1 MPITGAKNTGLS
13 KNYPTQIIGFY
24 ICAMKPLFHFSIFAL
39 LILGSTPIHA
49 QENFQEAINRF
60 VQQPELKYA
69 GVGIAVMD
77 MKSKKL
83 VAVHQ
88 PNLALIPA
96 SSMKTIV
103 TASALAILGPDFT
116 YTTEVYIQG
125 QLNQEGTLNGNLV
138 IKGSGDPTL
147 GSDDMEGA
155 ITLSQF
161 ESTILKAVQ
170 MAGIK
175 KINGYVIADASIFPS
190 EVQVPSWQ
198 WEDLGNYYGA
208 GSWGL
213 NMHDNQ
219 YEIQFTRNLEVGQ
232 SAQLAGTQPYV
243 HRLSFV
249 NGVTQAPSGTGD
261 QAYIY
266 GAPYAI
272 ERYLTGT
279 IPVGKT
285 PFSIKGALPNPPLF
299 AADLIKDRLAEAGI
313 PTSLGATTLLDLNQA
328 GISTEGPQ
336 IVLTRFF
343 SPPLKEIVRFAN
355 YESNNMYCETL
366 LKTIALSAGAIAN
379 EKEGLKIQQKFWEEQ
394 GLDFTG
400 TFLRD
405 GSGLSSRNGIT
416 VDFLTRFLTNLAYN
430 KAYFEHFY
438 NSLPIAG
445 QTGSQKD
452 RMKNTAATG
461 NLRVKSGTMDKVKGF
476 AGYFSNLSDTQY
488 SFVILVNNYTGSHG
502 NIRDKMEALMVEFC
516 QIAR

>member
-1 MPITGAKNTGLS
+1 
-13 KNYPTQIIGFY
+13 
-24 ICAMKPLFHFSIFAL
+24 MKALLYFSIIAL
-39 LILGSTPIHA
+39 IAIELNPLQAQGS
-49 QENFQEAINRF
+49 FQDAINQF
-60 VQQPELKYA
+60 VQQPELTYA

-77 MKSKKL
+77 MKNKKV
-83 VAVHQ
+83 VAAHQ
-88 PNLALIPA
+88 PKLALIPA
-96 SSMKTIV
+96 SSMKTLV
-103 TASALAILGPDFT
+103 TASALAILGPNFT

-125 QLNQEGTLNGNLV
+125 DLNREGTLNGHLV

-155 ITLSQF
+155 VTLTQF

-175 KINGYVIADASIFPS
+175 QINGYIIADASIFPS

-213 NMHDNQ
+213 NIHDNQ
-219 YEIQFTRNLEVGQ
+219 YEIQFSRNLEIGQ
-232 SAQLAGTQPYV
+232 TAALAGTQPNVY
-243 HRLSFV
+243 RLNFI

-313 PTSLGATTLLDLNQA
+313 NTTLGATTMLDLNQA
-328 GISTEGPQ
+328 GITPSGPQ
-336 IVLTRFF
+336 IFLTRFL
-343 SPPLKEIVRFAN
+343 SPPLNEIVRFAN

-366 LKTIALSAGAIAN
+366 LKTIALSAGAVAN
-379 EKEGLKIQQKFWEEQ
+379 EKEGLKIQQTFWEEQ
-394 GLDFTG
+394 ELDFTG

-416 VDFLTRFLTNLAYN
+416 ADFLTRFLTNLAYN
-430 KAYFEHFY
+430 KSYFEHFY

-445 QTGSQKD
+445 ISGSQKE
-452 RMKNTAATG
+452 RMKNTAAMG

-476 AGYFSNLSDTQY
+476 SGYFTNLSNTQY
-488 SFVILVNNYTGSHG
+488 SFVILVNNYTGSHS

-516 QIAR
+516 QITH

>member
-1 MPITGAKNTGLS
+1 
-13 KNYPTQIIGFY
+13 
-24 ICAMKPLFHFSIFAL
+24 MKPF
-39 LILGSTPIHA
+39 LIYSVIYVLAFGPNPLYA
-49 QENFQEAINRF
+49 QGDFQEAIDRF
-60 VQQPELKYA
+60 IQQPELKFA
-69 GVGIAVMD
+69 GVGISIMD
-77 MKSKKL
+77 MKNKSV
-83 VAVHQ
+83 VATHQ
-88 PNLALIPA
+88 PHLALIPA
-96 SSMKTIV
+96 SSMKTLV
-103 TASALAILGPDFT
+103 TASALAILGPNFT

-138 IKGSGDPTL
+138 IKGGGDPTL

-155 ITLSQF
+155 VTLAQF

-175 KINGYVIADASIFPS
+175 KINGYIIGDASIFPS

-213 NMHDNQ
+213 NIHDNQ
-219 YEIQFTRNLEVGQ
+219 YKIQFSRNLEVGQ
-232 SAQLAGTQPYV
+232 LAQLAGTLPNV
-243 HRLSFV
+243 HRLSFI
-249 NGVTQAPSGTGD
+249 NGVIQAPSGTGD

-266 GAPYAI
+266 GAPYTI
-272 ERYLTGT
+272 ERVLTGT
-279 IPVGKT
+279 IPVGRT

-299 AADLIKDRLAEAGI
+299 AADIIKDRLAEAGI
-313 PTSLGATTLLDLNQA
+313 NTSLGATTMLDLNQA
-328 GISTEGPQ
+328 GISPVGPQ
-336 IVLTRFF
+336 IVLTRFI

-366 LKTIALSAGAIAN
+366 LKTIALSAGATGN
-379 EKEGLKIQQKFWEEQ
+379 EKEGLRIQQTFWEEQ

-400 TFLRD
+400 TFLKD

-416 VDFLTRFLTNLAYN
+416 ADFLTRFLTQAAYN
-430 KAYFEHFY
+430 KSFFEHFY

-452 RMKNTAATG
+452 RMKNTPAMG

-476 AGYFSNLSDTQY
+476 SGYFSNLSGTQY
-488 SFVILVNNYTGSHG
+488 SFVILVNNYTGSHN

-516 QIAR
+516 QITR

>member
-1 MPITGAKNTGLS
+1 MRSIF
-13 KNYPTQIIGFY
+13 I
-24 ICAMKPLFHFSIFAL
+24 FSIITWLAFDPNPVK
-39 LILGSTPIHA
+39 G
-49 QENFQEAINRF
+49 QGNFQEAINRF
-60 VQQPELKYA
+60 VQQPELTYA
-69 GVGIAVMD
+69 GVGIAIMD
-77 MKSKKL
+77 MKNRRI
-83 VAVHQ
+83 VAAQQ

-125 QLNQEGTLNGNLV
+125 VLNQEGTLNGNLV
-138 IKGSGDPTL
+138 IKGGGDPTL

-155 ITLSQF
+155 VTLAQF
-161 ESTILKAVQ
+161 ESTIVKAIQ
-170 MAGIK
+170 LAGIK
-175 KINGYVIADASIFPS
+175 KINGYIIADASIFPR

-213 NMHDNQ
+213 NIHDNQ
-219 YEIQFTRNLEVGQ
+219 YEIQFSRNLEVGQ
-232 SAQLAGTQPYV
+232 SAQLAGTQPNV
-243 HRLSFV
+243 QRLNFI

-299 AADLIKDRLAEAGI
+299 AADLIKDRLAESGI
-313 PTSLGATTLLDLNQA
+313 NTTLGATTMLDLNQA
-328 GISTEGPQ
+328 GIISSGPQ
-336 IVLTRFF
+336 ILLTRFF
-343 SPPLKEIVRFAN
+343 SPPLREIVRFAN

-366 LKTIALSAGAIAN
+366 LKTIALSAEAIAN
-379 EKEGLKIQQKFWEEQ
+379 EKEGLRVQQTFWEDQ
-394 GLDFTG
+394 GIDFSG
-400 TFLRD
+400 TFLKD

-416 VDFLTRFLTNLAYN
+416 ADFLTKFLTHLAY
-430 KAYFEHFY
+430 KKSYFEYFY

-445 QTGSQKD
+445 TTGSQKD
-452 RMKNTAATG
+452 RMKNTAAMG
-461 NLRVKSGTMDKVKGF
+461 NLRVKSGTMDKVKAF
-476 AGYFSNLSDTQY
+476 SGYFSNLSDTQY
-488 SFVILVNNYTGSHG
+488 SFVILVNNYTGSHS

-516 QIAR
+516 QIAQQ